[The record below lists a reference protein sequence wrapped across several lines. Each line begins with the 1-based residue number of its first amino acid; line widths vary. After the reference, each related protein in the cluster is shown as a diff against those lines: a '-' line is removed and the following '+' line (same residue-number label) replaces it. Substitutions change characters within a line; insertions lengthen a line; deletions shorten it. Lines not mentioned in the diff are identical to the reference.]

1 MCSNKERSTCSPAL
15 APSRRGNTTAIY
27 RPSRSCAWFEVFS
40 RWGEAVE
47 YAVQLSS
54 GDWPGWHYHK
64 RGSSLWRVLPRATKV
79 ANQLRIYASV
89 LQISIESIHHRGSGT
104 ISTYRDADVPA
115 NTRSSL
121 TNSTAEADVRNR
133 WIGQV
138 LAMSFPRCHLL
149 C

>member
-1 MCSNKERSTCSPAL
+1 MCWCALIRRDRLAAPPWPHPDVGIQQLFTDHQGPAHGL
-15 APSRRGNTTAIY
+15 KSSHAG
-27 RPSRSCAWFEVFS
+27 
-40 RWGEAVE
+40 VE